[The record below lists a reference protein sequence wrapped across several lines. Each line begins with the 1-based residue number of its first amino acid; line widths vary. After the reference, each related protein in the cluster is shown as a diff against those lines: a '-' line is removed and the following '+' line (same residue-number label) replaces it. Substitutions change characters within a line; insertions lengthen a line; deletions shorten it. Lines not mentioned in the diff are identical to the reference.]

1 MWWAISPELASLALN
16 YWDNNP
22 AYVRYFYDGFA
33 PDETFIPTLTAYS
46 DFANRAIHME
56 GQFKNLE
63 GITPLTF
70 IDYTNG
76 IKIFT
81 EEDFDM
87 LIKSD
92 KIFCRKTITG
102 KSDRLMD
109 MIDAY
114 RTSH

>member
-1 MWWAISPELASLALN
+1 
-16 YWDNNP
+16 
-22 AYVRYFYDGFA
+22 
-33 PDETFIPTLTAYS
+33 
-46 DFANRAIHME
+46 
-56 GQFKNLE
+56 
-63 GITPLTF
+63 LTF

-114 RTSH
+114 RVRH